1 MTSASPASSYCEQKL
16 PPSVLQELEAGAFQS
31 LCQHL
36 QERSDSV
43 QNLDL
48 MTLSGFCRN
57 CLAKV
62 SSDSIYF
69 HLQKVHVLLI
79 FSIVHLTTQFLS
91 TNKQWMV
98 KTARQLV
105 DDTSSCR
112 HLSPDT
118 VQALNQL
125 GYAEAAEH
133 VYGKSYDEWKKQ
145 HQRKATEEQM
155 QKYEVSTFLHA
166 QHDTALLEKRTMP
179 LASNVCCQDIDDGE
193 YNHSLTPQQQK
204 QPSVSATQT
213 EARIIPPFTPP
224 SIPFQYLPEPLHLA
238 VLTVSDRAS
247 QGVYVTGDLSG
258 PAVVEAVQEVL
269 QNNSLCEVTT
279 AIVPDNMEHIQAQLN
294 SWKDQV
300 HLILTTG
307 GTGFS
312 SRDVTPEATKQVLE
326 TELPGVM
333 AFVTT
338 ECSRLQPLA
347 SLSRG
352 TAGILGTSTVVA
364 NLPGN
369 PKGVQEMIPVLLPLL
384 LNMVVELQE

>member
-1 MTSASPASSYCEQKL
+1 MTSASPISSYCAQKL
-16 PPSVLQELEAGAFQS
+16 PSSVLQELEAGAFQS
-31 LCQHL
+31 LCHHL

-57 CLAKV
+57 CLAK
-62 SSDSIYF
+62 
-69 HLQKVHVLLI
+69 
-79 FSIVHLTTQFLS
+79 
-91 TNKQWMV
+91 WMV
-98 KTARQLV
+98 KSARQMV
-105 DDTSSCR
+105 DDTSR

-118 VQALNQL
+118 VQALNQM

-133 VYGKSYDEWKKQ
+133 VYGISYDEWKKR

-155 QKYEVSTFLHA
+155 QKYGASAALHA
-166 QHDTALLEKRTMP
+166 QHDTALLEKRDMP
-179 LASNVCCQDIDDGE
+179 LASNVCCQDVDESKSGPP
-193 YNHSLTPQQQK
+193 LTPPQQPK
-204 QPSVSATQT
+204 QASTAPQPEDRT
-213 EARIIPPFTPP
+213 IPPFIPP
-224 SIPFQYLPEPLHLA
+224 PIPFQYLPEPLHVA

-247 QGVYVTGDLSG
+247 QGTYVTGDLSG

-269 QNNSLCEVTT
+269 QNNSLCEVTS
-279 AIVPDNMEHIQAQLN
+279 AIVPDDTERIQAHLN

-312 SRDVTPEATKQVLE
+312 SRDVTPEATKRVLD
-326 TELPGVM
+326 TELPGLM

>member
-1 MTSASPASSYCEQKL
+1 
-16 PPSVLQELEAGAFQS
+16 
-31 LCQHL
+31 
-36 QERSDSV
+36 
-43 QNLDL
+43 
-48 MTLSGFCRN
+48 
-57 CLAKV
+57 
-62 SSDSIYF
+62 
-69 HLQKVHVLLI
+69 
-79 FSIVHLTTQFLS
+79 
-91 TNKQWMV
+91 MV
-98 KTARQLV
+98 KTARQMV
-105 DDTSSCR
+105 DDTSR
-112 HLSPDT
+112 QLSPDT
-118 VQALNQL
+118 VQALNQM

-133 VYGKSYDEWKKQ
+133 VYGISYDEWKKQ

-155 QKYEVSTFLHA
+155 QKYEASTALHA
-166 QHDTALLEKRTMP
+166 QHDTALLEKRDMP
-179 LASNVCCQDIDDGE
+179 LASNVCCQDVDDINTKGPP
-193 YNHSLTPQQQK
+193 LTPSQQLK
-204 QPSVSATQT
+204 QQSFPAPQAEDRT
-213 EARIIPPFTPP
+213 IPPFIPP
-224 SIPFQYLPEPLHLA
+224 PIPFQYLPEPLHVA

-247 QGVYVTGDLSG
+247 QGAYVTGDLSG

-279 AIVPDNMEHIQAQLN
+279 AIVPDDMERILAQLN

-312 SRDVTPEATKQVLE
+312 SRDVTPEATKRVLD
-326 TELPGVM
+326 TELPGLM